1 MLAAAA
7 TRTVRFASTARPPPP
22 PTPPNLLRGVKAMI
36 VASLVYQC
44 SVIYKNY
51 GGGLAGHL
59 AAPDDAQAGGKQA
72 GGKQA
77 GGDEGSEQK

>member
-1 MLAAAA
+1 MVALAA
-7 TRTVRFASTARPPPP
+7 RRFASTARPPPP

-72 GGKQA
+72 GGDK
-77 GGDEGSEQK
+77 GSEQK

>member
-1 MLAAAA
+1 
-7 TRTVRFASTARPPPP
+7 
-22 PTPPNLLRGVKAMI
+22 MI

-72 GGKQA
+72 GGDK
-77 GGDEGSEQK
+77 GSEQK